1 MHDFFKKIDIFSN
14 ISFDEEWHTYQLNGK
29 KTISVTKVTG
39 SVKEPF
45 DAVKKSQEC
54 VARMKREA
62 EEAGQPIPTITP
74 EELQDQWARTNLIAR
89 AKGSAVHKYIEM
101 TIANKL
107 QRYPKDIVDAEFAKD
122 LKKNPK
128 MTFDTDPVLPLY
140 KKITPMVDQVLADI
154 RGKMYPV
161 RSELVIGSPRYQVC
175 GMIDQIFYNNKSQ
188 AFEIWDWK
196 TNTKFDTTSKFH
208 LEAPCEHLEACKLVE
223 YSLQLHCYKRIF
235 EEETGIEIKN
245 CYLCWFSEAQPSYK
259 VMKCVDVANEAKL
272 LLEKAVEYVEGN

>member
-14 ISFDEEWHTYQLNGK
+14 ISFDEEWHTYRLNGK

-74 EELQDQWARTNLIAR
+74 EELQDQWARTNMIAR

-122 LKKNPK
+122 LKKNPNMK
-128 MTFDTDPVLPLY
+128 LMAACTMKPSA
-140 KKITPMVDQVLADI
+140 TPAI
-154 RGKMYPV
+154 P
-161 RSELVIGSPRYQVC
+161 
-175 GMIDQIFYNNKSQ
+175 
-188 AFEIWDWK
+188 
-196 TNTKFDTTSKFH
+196 
-208 LEAPCEHLEACKLVE
+208 
-223 YSLQLHCYKRIF
+223 
-235 EEETGIEIKN
+235 
-245 CYLCWFSEAQPSYK
+245 
-259 VMKCVDVANEAKL
+259 DVA
-272 LLEKAVEYVEGN
+272 